1 MTTTRREI
9 LKAIPAAAV
18 VAAAGA
24 VPAGAIPPVAR
35 SGKPRLRLG
44 LAGYSLRDHLTGKLS
59 PAMTLDDFIE
69 KSAAWEVDAVE
80 LTSYYFP
87 PDFTPAYVAG
97 LKRHCHLLGLDVST
111 TPIRN
116 TFTYPAGPEREK
128 EIAHVKR
135 WLDVAADLGSPAIRI
150 FAGDAQKGQ
159 PEAEARRNC
168 VESIEACADHAAQR
182 GVFLALENHGGIVA
196 EPDGLLEIVKA
207 VKSDWFGVN
216 LDTGNFHGVD
226 PVRRPRPHR
235 AVRGHRT
242 GEGRDAGE
250 GRAEAGGRL
259 RPARPDAEGRGL
271 PRLRD
276 ARVRGGRGA
285 PHRRAALPGTPPRAT
300 LSPADAVRL
309 RRPGG
314 STEG

>member
-1 MTTTRREI
+1 M
-9 LKAIPAAAV
+9 
-18 VAAAGA
+18 
-24 VPAGAIPPVAR
+24 
-35 SGKPRLRLG
+35 
-44 LAGYSLRDHLTGKLS
+44 RDHLTGKLS

-69 KSAAWEVDAVE
+69 RAAAWEVDAVE

-168 VESIEACADHAAQR
+168 VESIEACADHAARR
-182 GVFLALENHGGIVA
+182 GVFLALENHGGVVA

-226 PVRRPRPHR
+226 PYADLARCVPYAVTVQVKVEMQAKGGPKQEADLGRLVRLLKDGGY
-235 AVRGHRT
+235 RGYVT
-242 GEGRDAGE
+242 LEYEA
-250 GRAEAGGRL
+250 AEAPLTAVPRYLDRL
-259 RPARPDAEGRGL
+259 R
-271 PRLRD
+271 
-276 ARVRGGRGA
+276 
-285 PHRRAALPGTPPRAT
+285 AL
-300 LSPADAVRL
+300 L
-309 RRPGG
+309 
-314 STEG
+314 

>member
-1 MTTTRREI
+1 MTTSRREI

-18 VAAAGA
+18 VTATGAGR
-24 VPAGAIPPVAR
+24 AGAIPPITRA
-35 SGKPRLRLG
+35 GKPRLRLG
-44 LAGYSLRDHLTGKLS
+44 LAAYSLRDHLTGKLA

-69 KSAAWEVDAVE
+69 RAAGWEVDGVE

-87 PDFTPAYVAG
+87 PAFTPAYVAA
-97 LKRHCHLLGLDVST
+97 LKRHCHLVGVDVST

-168 VESIEACADHAAQR
+168 VECIEACADHAARR
-182 GVFLALENHGGIVA
+182 GVFLALENHGGVVA
-196 EPDGLLEIVKA
+196 EPDGVLEIVRA
-207 VKSDWFGVN
+207 VPSDWFGVN

-226 PVRRPRPHR
+226 PYADLARCAPYAVTVQVKVEMQARGGPKQEADFPRLVRMLKD
-235 AVRGHRT
+235 AGYRGHVT
-242 GEGRDAGE
+242 LEYEA
-250 GRAEAGGRL
+250 AEAALTAVPRHLDRL
-259 RPARPDAEGRGL
+259 R
-271 PRLRD
+271 
-276 ARVRGGRGA
+276 
-285 PHRRAALPGTPPRAT
+285 AL
-300 LSPADAVRL
+300 L
-309 RRPGG
+309 
-314 STEG
+314 

>member
-1 MTTTRREI
+1 MTTSRREL
-9 LKAIPAAAV
+9 LKTIPVAVAGACVAGPAHAIP
-18 VAAAGA
+18 VAA
-24 VPAGAIPPVAR
+24 R
-35 SGKPRLRLG
+35 TGKPRLRLG

-69 KSAAWEVDAVE
+69 RAADWEVDAVE

-97 LKRHCHLLGLDVST
+97 LKRHCHLLGTDVST

-135 WLDVAADLGSPAIRI
+135 WLDVAGDLGSPAIRI

-168 VESIEACADHAAQR
+168 VESIEACADHAAKR
-182 GVFLALENHGGIVA
+182 GVFLALENHGGVVA
-196 EPDGLLEIVKA
+196 EPDGVLEIVRA

-216 LDTGNFHGVD
+216 LDTGNFHGTD
-226 PVRRPRPHR
+226 PYADLARCAPYAVTAQVKVEIQAKGGPKQEADLGRLVRMLK
-235 AVRGHRT
+235 
-242 GEGRDAGE
+242 
-250 GRAEAGGRL
+250 EAGYRGYATLEYEADEAPLSAVPRYLDRL
-259 RPARPDAEGRGL
+259 R
-271 PRLRD
+271 
-276 ARVRGGRGA
+276 
-285 PHRRAALPGTPPRAT
+285 AL
-300 LSPADAVRL
+300 L
-309 RRPGG
+309 
-314 STEG
+314 

>member
-24 VPAGAIPPVAR
+24 VPARAIPPIPR
-35 SGKPRLRLG
+35 NGKPRLRLG

-69 KSAAWEVDAVE
+69 RAAAWEVDAVE

-97 LKRHCHLLGLDVST
+97 LKRHCFLLGLDLST
-111 TPIRN
+111 T
-116 TFTYPAGPEREK
+116 PEREK
-128 EIAHVKR
+128 EVAHVKR

-159 PEAEARRNC
+159 PEAEARRHC
-168 VESIEACADHAAQR
+168 VESIEACADHAAKR

-207 VKSDWFGVN
+207 VRSDWFGVN

-226 PVRRPRPHR
+226 PYADLARIVPY
-235 AVRGHRT
+235 AVTAQVKVEMQAKG
-242 GEGRDAGE
+242 GEKQ
-250 GRAEAGGRL
+250 EADFGRL
-259 RPARPDAEGRGL
+259 VRMLKDGGYRGYVTLEYEAAEPPLTAVPRYL
-271 PRLRD
+271 ERLR
-276 ARVRGGRGA
+276 
-285 PHRRAALPGTPPRAT
+285 AL
-300 LSPADAVRL
+300 L
-309 RRPGG
+309 
-314 STEG
+314 